1 MIQFLK
7 KIFSIGPKADL
18 GELIK
23 KGAIVVDV
31 RSRGEY
37 AGGHIKG
44 TINVP
49 LEELNGNLNKFK
61 HKDHPIITCC
71 ASGMRSGLAKGILKS
86 KGYATVHNGGS
97 WHNLKT
103 YCK

>member
-1 MIQFLK
+1 MIQLIK
-7 KIFSIGPKADL
+7 KIFGIGPKIDL

-23 KGAIVVDV
+23 KGATVVDV

-37 AGGHIKG
+37 SGGHIKG

-61 HKDHPIITCC
+61 NKDHPIITCC

-86 KGYATVHNGGS
+86 KGYSNVHNGGS